1 MKFISHRGNLIGP
14 YPDLENRPDYITNA
28 LTSGFECECDVW
40 WHNDAFWL
48 GHDKPQYIIT
58 DPNFLN
64 QDKLWIHAKNALAL
78 HMLKKYHPK
87 TNFFWH
93 QEDEYTITNQG
104 YIWAYPGALLTDQI
118 ICVMPENSEVLYSK
132 SEKAEALGV
141 CSDYIVLE
149 KLEEIR
155 RNT

>member
-78 HMLKKYHPK
+78 HMLKKYHPN

-104 YIWAYPGALLTDQI
+104 YIWAYPGSRVSNKI
-118 ICVMPENSEVLYSK
+118 ICVMPENADPPYSNE
-132 SEKAEALGV
+132 EKRSALGM
-141 CSDYIVLE
+141 CSDYVLVE
-149 KLEEIR
+149 KFK
-155 RNT
+155 